1 MEEQFERGL
10 NCSLYQKEC
19 RKSCSFLQNKRKGF
33 SVAEAFI
40 VLLIGSIA
48 LGMSAPMITK
58 QIKQSNF
65 TDTQF
70 RFINRQNDSLKESID
85 DTNDIIDELL
95 ARIEELENNNE
106 STPAGA
112 IMYFDLDAC
121 PNGWSELT
129 RFYPNSA
136 NSFIRNKSGTT
147 RARGHWQQ
155 NAAPNIVGTFMG
167 TSPGATNNGPF
178 SISNGLGGIRTG
190 GYYKSRVTF
199 NAHLSSEAY
208 GRVDETGEP
217 AAEVRPD
224 NIAFLACRRD

>member
-1 MEEQFERGL
+1 M
-10 NCSLYQKEC
+10 
-19 RKSCSFLQNKRKGF
+19 KGF
-33 SVAEAFI
+33 SVAEAMI
-40 VLLIGSIA
+40 ALLIGSLV
-48 LGMSAPMITK
+48 LGFSAPMITK
-58 QIKQSNF
+58 QIKYNNMSDVQMQVLNKKIEQLRANQSN
-65 TDTQF
+65 
-70 RFINRQNDSLKESID
+70 IPS
-85 DTNDIIDELL
+85 
-95 ARIEELENNNE
+95 
-106 STPAGA
+106 GA
-112 IMYFDLDAC
+112 IMYFDLDRC

-129 RFYPNSA
+129 SFYPNSA

-199 NAHLSSEAY
+199 NANLSSDAY